1 MQDIEALSKD
11 IVDLQTSCKEL
22 PTDASLIDKTKKPF
36 RSELNLTL
44 AYPSHE
50 TKFNEL
56 PEDNTFRPSNFQ
68 PSSPLTPPIDFKNS
82 ESSKDPNLDFKPVNA
97 NVPNIFTS
105 NNSIFCTVSAPSTP
119 ALDRKLSQEKNK
131 FLLTQASTE
140 SNLDKKK
147 QKRVS
152 IINNG
157 KDEKCSAETI
167 AKDNKDASSS
177 HSHLHKNH
185 CHSHSQPKRRM
196 SLDNSTTVSVKFLKI
211 LNFYL
216 ISI

>member
-1 MQDIEALSKD
+1 LQDIEALSKD

-22 PTDASLIDKTKKPF
+22 PTDGSLLDKTKKPF

-56 PEDNTFRPSNFQ
+56 PEDNSFRPSNFQ
-68 PSSPLTPPIDFKNS
+68 PSSAVNESPLTPPIDFKNS
-82 ESSKDPNLDFKPVNA
+82 ELPKDPNLDFKPVNA
-97 NVPNIFTS
+97 NVPLFTS

-152 IINNG
+152 IVNNE

-167 AKDNKDASSS
+167 AKDNKDASS

-196 SLDNSTTVSVKFLKI
+196 SLDNSTTVNVTELNLKF
-211 LNFYL
+211 
-216 ISI
+216 